1 MNMDN
6 TKHRLDI
13 TWAKAFGEVYC
24 HHASLF
30 IPFVQESLFDVPSLV
45 KVGVT
50 VRYNTV
56 KVRKII
62 STSCSDFQRF
72 LPCCQTDGGLIV
84 QINSAPIID
93 ALSLNSWTTLKNG
106 KRGTQKEFPTRIFY
120 VIGDN
125 EPSELPFKAVSTP
138 YLVAEDQLSGL
149 ADGEKLNSTI
159 YFDL

>member
-13 TWAKAFGEVYC
+13 TWAKAFDEVYC

-30 IPFVQESLFDVPSLV
+30 IPFVQESLFDIPGLV
-45 KVGVT
+45 KIGVT

-56 KVRKII
+56 KGRKII
-62 STSCSDFQRF
+62 STSCSDFQKF
-72 LPCCQTDGGLIV
+72 LPCTQTDGGLIV
-84 QINSAPIID
+84 QLNSSQLID

-120 VIGDN
+120 AVGENDTV
-125 EPSELPFKAVSTP
+125 ELPFCANSTP
-138 YLVAEDQLSGL
+138 FLTSEDRFSEL
-149 ADGEKLNSTI
+149 ADGEKLDTVI